1 MPVVSGAISEVAV
14 YRGQALVTRT
24 RTINVELAAGASEAS
39 RTKHQSSFL

>member
-14 YRGQALVTRT
+14 YRGQALVT